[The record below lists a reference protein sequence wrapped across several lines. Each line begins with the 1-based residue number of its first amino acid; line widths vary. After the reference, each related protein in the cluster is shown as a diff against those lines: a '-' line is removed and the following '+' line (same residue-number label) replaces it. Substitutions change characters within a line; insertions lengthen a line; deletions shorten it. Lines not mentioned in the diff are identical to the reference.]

1 MSSPA
6 EASGQ
11 AAASQMLTRMGVN
24 SYLNEH
30 QQKFGGLAAEMH
42 RTDCSGKCVPA
53 ALLSNQWRN
62 GSSTV
67 QRESLFV
74 LLLEFNLSQ
83 LRQVESMGPRHFVR
97 CICRGSGPKLL
108 VFRK

>member
-62 GSSTV
+62 GSV
-67 QRESLFV
+67 HDVRER
-74 LLLEFNLSQ
+74 LS
-83 LRQVESMGPRHFVR
+83 V
-97 CICRGSGPKLL
+97 
-108 VFRK
+108 